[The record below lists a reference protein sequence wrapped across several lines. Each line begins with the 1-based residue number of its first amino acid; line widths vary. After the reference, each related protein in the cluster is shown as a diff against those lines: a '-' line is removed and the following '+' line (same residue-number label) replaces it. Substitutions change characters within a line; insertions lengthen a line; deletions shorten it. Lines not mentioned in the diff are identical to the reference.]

1 MNENSQTIFEL
12 AEQKK
17 FLALKPILMQMEP
30 YDIAEA
36 LWDMPD
42 KESLVIFRL
51 LPKELAA
58 ETFVEFDNDRQ
69 QAWISAFSDKE
80 LKAVLDELFVDDTVD
95 IIEEMPANIV
105 KRILKQSDTETR
117 KQINEILK
125 YPDDSAGS
133 LMTTEY
139 VSLKKD
145 MTVLEAFNR
154 IKKLGIDSET
164 IYTCYVTDAQRKL
177 IGYVTI
183 RMLLLSDMDKKIAD
197 VMDENC
203 VYVNTLD
210 DKEDVAKKFSNYNFV
225 AMPVVDQEQRLV
237 GIITVDDAMDVME
250 EEVTEDIH
258 LMGAVAPMEDSYLK
272 TSVVKHW
279 SKRIVWL
286 ILLMVSGVL
295 TGLIITRYENVFA
308 ALPLVVSF
316 IPRLMGTGGNCGAQ
330 SSALIIRGLALD
342 EIEPRDILKVMLKEL
357 GIGSLAGVTLAI
369 ANIPIV
375 WIMYGKDLPVM
386 QVWYL
391 CLAFGVT
398 LFIVVVMAK
407 LLGSALPILAKKIKL
422 DPALMSSPVISLIV
436 DVLSVLI
443 YFVIISL
450 IVLPVLPV

>member
-1 MNENSQTIFEL
+1 MNENSQKILEL

-145 MTVLEAFNR
+145 MTVMEAFNR

-183 RMLLLSDMDKKIAD
+183 RMLLLSDMDKKIEE

-225 AMPVVDQEQRLV
+225 AMPVLDQEQRLV

-272 TSVVKHW
+272 TTVVKHW

-308 ALPLVVSF
+308 ALPLVVAF
-316 IPRLMGTGGNCGAQ
+316 IPRLMGTGGNCGSQ

-342 EIEPRDILKVMLKEL
+342 EIEPRDILKVLLKEL
-357 GIGSLAGVTLAI
+357 GIGSLAGVTLAV

-375 WIMYGKDLPVM
+375 WIMYGKDLPPL

-391 CLAFGVT
+391 CLAFGMT

-443 YFVIISL
+443 YFVVISL
-450 IVLPVLPV
+450 IVLPILPV

>member
-69 QAWISAFSDKE
+69 QSWISAFSDKE

-183 RMLLLSDMDKKIAD
+183 RMLLLSDMDKKIAE

-286 ILLMVSGVL
+286 IFLMVSGIL
-295 TGLIITRYENVFA
+295 TGLILTQYESVFV
-308 ALPLVVSF
+308 ALPLVVAF
-316 IPRLMGTGGNCGAQ
+316 IPRLTGTGGNCGSQ

-369 ANIPIV
+369 ANIPII
-375 WIMYGKDLPVM
+375 WIMYGRDLPVM

-391 CLAFGVT
+391 CLAFGLT
-398 LFIVVVMAK
+398 LIVVVVMAN